1 MRVSEAGMTLLEV
14 LLAMTVLALGVFA
27 SAALQLRSLQ
37 VSDSAHLDAQAV
49 QLAQRLLETA
59 RAAGTLTASDEAA
72 WRRQVLEVLGSSA
85 EGRVSRAAGGLSLEL
100 NWSAPG
106 EAHRPSLSLQGR
118 VLP

>member
-1 MRVSEAGMTLLEV
+1 MRVREAGMTLLEV

-27 SAALQLRSLQ
+27 SAASQLRGLQ

-49 QLAQRLLETA
+49 QLAQSLMERA

-72 WRRQVLEVLGSSA
+72 WRALIVETLGASA
-85 EGRVSRAAGGLSLEL
+85 EGRVSRAAGGVSLEL

-106 EAHRPSLSLQGR
+106 EPRRSSLSLQGS